1 MSSTSK
7 SNIYFFFQ
15 APVTLKQRT
24 QLKEFIEGIFRK
36 EKKKLKGL
44 NYIFCTDKELLAINR
59 QYLNHDYYTDIISF
73 ELSGKNEPLEGDIYI
88 SIDRVK
94 ENALNLRE
102 PLFKELHRVMF
113 HGVLH
118 FCGYQDK
125 TKTQSQKMRIKEERY
140 LSQYFK

>member
-1 MSSTSK
+1 MSSASK
-7 SNIYFFFQ
+7 SKIYFFFQ
-15 APVTLKQRT
+15 APATLKQRSK
-24 QLKEFIEGIFRK
+24 LKEFIGSIFRK
-36 EKKKLKGL
+36 EKKKLKSL

-94 ENALNLRE
+94 ENALTLRE
-102 PLFKELHRVMF
+102 PLSKELHRVMF

>member
-7 SNIYFFFQ
+7 SKIYFFFQ
-15 APVTLKQRT
+15 APVTLQQRT
-24 QLKEFIEGIFRK
+24 RLKEFLESIFRR
-36 EKKKLKGL
+36 EKKKLQSL

-88 SIDRVK
+88 SVDRVK
-94 ENALNLRE
+94 ENALNLKE

-118 FCGYQDK
+118 FCGYLDK
-125 TKTQSQKMRIKEERY
+125 TKTQSGKMRIKEEKY
-140 LSQYFK
+140 LSDYFK